1 MVCRYNE
8 IRGTG
13 LFRGILN
20 CLNRKKKLYVY
31 FIPSNWSLLYSVCI
45 QRLVHIIDCSGKT
58 SISSNSAS
66 KINRIFL
73 IFTARDGKLLLAKT
87 CSKSTEKDGWLFP
100 KFVAFYTTKKSPNIE
115 WQNGLLF
122 LPGFAARCRF
132 FFLTSSITNKQRNW
146 TGIFVVAFN
155 LDQIITQSDKLQREF
170 GGDILGLV
178 HTNAFSKVCVFRC
191 HRKHID
197 RFASNV
203 LMRFRLSTLKRSK
216 TIELHV
222 VT

>member
-1 MVCRYNE
+1 M
-8 IRGTG
+8 
-13 LFRGILN
+13 
-20 CLNRKKKLYVY
+20 
-31 FIPSNWSLLYSVCI
+31 CI

-115 WQNGLLF
+115 WQNGLLC
-122 LPGFAARCRF
+122 LPGFAALLL

-146 TGIFVVAFN
+146 TGIFVVVFN